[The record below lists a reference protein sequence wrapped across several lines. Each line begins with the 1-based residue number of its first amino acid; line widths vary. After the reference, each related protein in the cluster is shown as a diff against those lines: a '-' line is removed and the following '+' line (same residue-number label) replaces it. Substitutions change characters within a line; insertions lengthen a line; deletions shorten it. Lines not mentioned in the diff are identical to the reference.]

1 MTTMPAAL
9 ATGLKQIRCDE
20 IPVPEPA
27 PGMVLVKTRLASI
40 CGSDLHI
47 VYMGWNAYE
56 FPLPYGYPGHEGVG
70 EVVDGGGTEFVPGD
84 LVLTVPNI
92 WESKVFA
99 GYQLVRPQFLL
110 KLPRDVPEAHL
121 LMAQQLGTVVFG
133 CRRLPTLVGK
143 TVAVIGQGSVG
154 LFHDFMLRR
163 VGAHRIIGIEP
174 VAARLS
180 AGRAMGIDEA
190 IDVTGRRAT
199 EAVLDLTGGEGAD
212 LVIEAVGSVETL
224 NQTLQMVR
232 PLGRVAVFGRQVG
245 EEFVYRSDADGR
257 QHRPPVIVGQGDV
270 GVGHGVLAGFL
281 LLGGDELLVGLR
293 REEALKFAGIA
304 QAHLEE
310 PAAAVRLLVD
320 QLRIVDRLLV
330 HFDQLAA
337 DRREEVG
344 DGLHRLY
351 LSHLLVL
358 GNLRAGGG
366 QVEVDD
372 VAELILSVVGD
383 TDLRRAFV
391 GAHPFVLFGVA

>member
-70 EVVDGGGTEFVPGD
+70 EVVDGGGTEFAPGD

-99 GYQLVRPQFLL
+99 GYQLIRPQFLL

-174 VAARLS
+174 VAERLS
-180 AGRAMGIDEA
+180 AGRAMGLDEA
-190 IDVTGRRAT
+190 IDVTGQRAT

-232 PLGRVAVFGRQVG
+232 PLGRVAVFGLPPTMERVPFDWDTFFRKRLDIHTVFGAQDEPGLPAFQVSVDFITRG
-245 EEFVYRSDADGR
+245 DIDMAPFVTHQLPITRVQEAFDLASSKEDG
-257 QHRPPVIVGQGDV
+257 
-270 GVGHGVLAGFL
+270 
-281 LLGGDELLVGLR
+281 
-293 REEALKFAGIA
+293 ALKVSLTF
-304 QAHLEE
+304 
-310 PAAAVRLLVD
+310 
-320 QLRIVDRLLV
+320 
-330 HFDQLAA
+330 
-337 DRREEVG
+337 
-344 DGLHRLY
+344 
-351 LSHLLVL
+351 
-358 GNLRAGGG
+358 
-366 QVEVDD
+366 
-372 VAELILSVVGD
+372 
-383 TDLRRAFV
+383 
-391 GAHPFVLFGVA
+391 

>member
-1 MTTMPAAL
+1 MPTMPAAL
-9 ATGLKQIRCDE
+9 ATGLRQIRCDE
-20 IPVPEPA
+20 IPVPEPT

-47 VYMGWNAYE
+47 VYMGWNAHE
-56 FPLPYGYPGHEGVG
+56 FPLPHGYPGHEGVG

-154 LFHDFMLRR
+154 LFHDFMLGR

-232 PLGRVAVFGRQVG
+232 PLGRVAVFGLPPTMERVPFDWDTFFRKRLDIHTVFGAQDEPGLPAFQVSVDFITRG
-245 EEFVYRSDADGR
+245 DIDMAPFVTHQLPITRVQEAFDLASSKEDG
-257 QHRPPVIVGQGDV
+257 
-270 GVGHGVLAGFL
+270 
-281 LLGGDELLVGLR
+281 
-293 REEALKFAGIA
+293 ALKVSLTF
-304 QAHLEE
+304 
-310 PAAAVRLLVD
+310 
-320 QLRIVDRLLV
+320 
-330 HFDQLAA
+330 
-337 DRREEVG
+337 
-344 DGLHRLY
+344 
-351 LSHLLVL
+351 
-358 GNLRAGGG
+358 
-366 QVEVDD
+366 
-372 VAELILSVVGD
+372 
-383 TDLRRAFV
+383 
-391 GAHPFVLFGVA
+391 